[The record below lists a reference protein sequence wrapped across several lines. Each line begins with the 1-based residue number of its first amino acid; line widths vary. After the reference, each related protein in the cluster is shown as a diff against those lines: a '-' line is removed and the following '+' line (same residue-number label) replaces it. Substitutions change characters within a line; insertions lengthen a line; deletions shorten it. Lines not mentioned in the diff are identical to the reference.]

1 MINLII
7 KHKKKE
13 TERKRQRENKKGRDG
28 EEKKERNQ
36 LDWKYKNTISKT
48 WKRVPGCQ
56 HSPGRHS
63 RTREKRER
71 RTKRITKGIIG
82 KKIPELKD
90 LSLQSEIGHQSI
102 SRNNFKSYAEVQI
115 GKNIYIKN

>member
-1 MINLII
+1 MISLII

-36 LDWKYKNTISKT
+36 IENTKNTISKT

-63 RTREKRER
+63 RTRGKRER
-71 RTKRITKGIIG
+71 RTKRITKGIMG

-90 LSLQSEIGHQSI
+90 LSLQSEIGHQSV

-115 GKNIYIKN
+115 GKNIYIKT